1 MRQSRFG
8 MAWSFSHCR
17 NTLEARSSTCS
28 ISSPAFDAVTMNFGL
43 LHLGEP
49 DRALREARRV
59 LRPGGTFAFSAWAE
73 SAGTRI
79 VEQAVLAHADLTVPL
94 PEGPPFFRFSDPAE
108 CRRSLEAAG
117 FSRFAS
123 ETLTVA
129 WVVPSP
135 AFLFEAER
143 DAGVRT
149 AALLARQ
156 PAGRLAAIRSAIETG
171 VEPSALAG
179 GFSAEMTALLPPA
192 AP

>member
-59 LRPGGTFAFSAWAE
+59 LRPGGTFAFSTWAE
-73 SAGTRI
+73 SAGTHI

-108 CRRSLEAAG
+108 CRRSLAAARELE
-117 FSRFAS
+117 SA
-123 ETLTVA
+123 
-129 WVVPSP
+129 
-135 AFLFEAER
+135 R
-143 DAGVRT
+143 DAR
-149 AALLARQ
+149 
-156 PAGRLAAIRSAIETG
+156 RSEERRVG
-171 VEPSALAG
+171 EECRSRWSP
-179 GFSAEMTALLPPA
+179 
-192 AP
+192 